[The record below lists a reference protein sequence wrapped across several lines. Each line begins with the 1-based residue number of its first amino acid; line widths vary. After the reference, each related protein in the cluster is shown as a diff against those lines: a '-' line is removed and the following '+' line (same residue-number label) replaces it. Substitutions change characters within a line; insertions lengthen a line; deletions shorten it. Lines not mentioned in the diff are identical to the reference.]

1 MFVGMLKR
9 EDKISL
15 GKFDLYFNL
24 PSTSIVHARML
35 RYFAI
40 SSLIQQN
47 YFVRI
52 RVENK
57 RKSHERDEVDDI
69 KMLQLNSIE
78 ILRIFLRVILLF
90 YWVHGGENRYFSM
103 KISTFFRSF
112 QIFFKNLY
120 KFFKSPQKSS
130 F

>member
-40 SSLIQQN
+40 SSHIQQN
-47 YFVRI
+47 YFVWI
-52 RVENK
+52 RVENE

-69 KMLQLNSIE
+69 KMFQLNSIA
-78 ILRIFLRVILLF
+78 ILSISFKGNIIFLLASSMRKLIIFSGFF
-90 YWVHGGENRYFSM
+90 YFIFSRLQW
-103 KISTFFRSF
+103 FL
-112 QIFFKNLY
+112 NLY
-120 KFFKSPQKSS
+120 KNLKSLQIK